1 MYIYGLDLSMEQ
13 TGIAVLD
20 EKGTPILITSIA
32 TNKKQSHGQRLYQIA
47 SELINL
53 KTRYPPTV
61 IAIERG
67 FSRFNTS
74 TQVIYRVHG
83 IVNYIFHD
91 IQQVYY
97 PPKKVKECILN
108 GTATKKAIQKKLEKD
123 YKSYGISF
131 ANEDESDALAVAVTY
146 LKKMIK

>member
-108 GTATKKAIQKKLEKD
+108 GTATKKAIQK
-123 YKSYGISF
+123 
-131 ANEDESDALAVAVTY
+131 N
-146 LKKMIK
+146 